1 MSEKEKKEHDKEK
14 KPKGPK
20 PEGKGHGEKGGG
32 EKKARKPKGPALA
45 EEVADEGPQQ
55 PVPPA
60 RLYERYKSEIAPAL
74 GEKIGQKNR
83 LAVPRLE
90 KIVISMGV
98 GRFAVEG
105 GEGKAKMQQAE
116 KELSVIAGQK
126 PVRTK
131 AKKSVANFKVR
142 EGMETGLKVTL
153 RGQRMYE
160 FLDRMITLAIP
171 RVKDFRG
178 LDPNGFDKAGNYNFG
193 FTEQTVFPEVN
204 AAEVTFQ
211 QGMNITMV
219 TTAKNPDQGRDHS
232 KISLHCSPTACRSN
246 PGPPSFAS
254 SDSRKTVRI
263 IPTRTACLFIRCN
276 FTSILNRV
284 KLFKLRDWF
293 SSSMKPTTGCV
304 RSSPTAAHCP
314 RKIRNPGGSATRP
327 ANGTETRCSSKLSVS
342 ATWAGWMKKV
352 RL

>member
-1 MSEKEKKEHDKEK
+1 MSEKEKQEKEK

-126 PVRTK
+126 PERTK

-178 LDPNGFDKAGNYNFG
+178 LNPNGFDKDGNYNFG
-193 FTEQTVFPEVN
+193 FTEQTVFPEVEG
-204 AAEVTFQ
+204 AAVTFQ
-211 QGMNITMV
+211 QGMNVTMV
-219 TTAKNPDQGRDHS
+219 TTARKAEHGRE
-232 KISLHCSPTACRSN
+232 L
-246 PGPPSFAS
+246 
-254 SDSRKTVRI
+254 
-263 IPTRTACLFIRCN
+263 
-276 FTSILNRV
+276 
-284 KLFKLRDWF
+284 LRHF
-293 SSSMKPTTGCV
+293 GMPFREEGKQE
-304 RSSPTAAHCP
+304 
-314 RKIRNPGGSATRP
+314 K
-327 ANGTETRCSSKLSVS
+327 
-342 ATWAGWMKKV
+342 
-352 RL
+352 

>member
-45 EEVADEGPQQ
+45 EEAADEGPQQ

-74 GEKIGQKNR
+74 GEKIGEKNR

-116 KELSVIAGQK
+116 KELSVIAGQR

-153 RGQRMYE
+153 RGARMWE
-160 FLDRMITLAIP
+160 FLDRMVTLAIP

-178 LDPNGFDKAGNYNFG
+178 LSPGGFDKKGNYNFG
-193 FTEQTVFPEVN
+193 FTEQTVFPEVD
-204 AAEVTFQ
+204 AAAITFQ
-211 QGMNITMV
+211 QGMNVTMV
-219 TTAKNPDQGRDHS
+219 TTAPSPEQGKELLKQFGFPFRE
-232 KISLHCSPTACRSN
+232 
-246 PGPPSFAS
+246 
-254 SDSRKTVRI
+254 
-263 IPTRTACLFIRCN
+263 
-276 FTSILNRV
+276 
-284 KLFKLRDWF
+284 
-293 SSSMKPTTGCV
+293 
-304 RSSPTAAHCP
+304 AAG
-314 RKIRNPGGSATRP
+314 KDG
-327 ANGTETRCSSKLSVS
+327 KD
-342 ATWAGWMKKV
+342 K
-352 RL
+352 

>member
-1 MSEKEKKEHDKEK
+1 MSEKKKQDDKEK
-14 KPKGPK
+14 KPKGQK
-20 PEGKGHGEKGGG
+20 SGGDKAHGGGDHGGKGGKGGG
-32 EKKARKPKGPALA
+32 EKKAKKPKGAAAA

-55 PVPPA
+55 PAPPA
-60 RLYERYKSEIAPAL
+60 RLYERFKAEIAPAL
-74 GEKIGQKNR
+74 GEKTGQKNR

-98 GRFAVEG
+98 GRFATEG
-105 GEGKAKMQQAE
+105 GDGKAKMQQAE

-160 FLDRMITLAIP
+160 FLDRLITLAIP

-219 TTAKNPDQGRDHS
+219 TTARNPDEGRELLKQFGFPFRTEEKES
-232 KISLHCSPTACRSN
+232 KR
-246 PGPPSFAS
+246 
-254 SDSRKTVRI
+254 
-263 IPTRTACLFIRCN
+263 
-276 FTSILNRV
+276 
-284 KLFKLRDWF
+284 
-293 SSSMKPTTGCV
+293 
-304 RSSPTAAHCP
+304 
-314 RKIRNPGGSATRP
+314 
-327 ANGTETRCSSKLSVS
+327 
-342 ATWAGWMKKV
+342 
-352 RL
+352 